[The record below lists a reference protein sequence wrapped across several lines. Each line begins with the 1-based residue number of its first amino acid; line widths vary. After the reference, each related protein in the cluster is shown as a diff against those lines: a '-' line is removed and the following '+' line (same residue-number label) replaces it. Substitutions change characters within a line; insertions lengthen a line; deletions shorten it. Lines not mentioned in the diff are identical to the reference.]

1 MRHTA
6 THPARYRPTEPG
18 HCRVVDLMATAFGDA
33 LDAAQTAVTGY
44 VTDAAP
50 VVAGVAVLFLGIKY
64 IRRIV
69 GSL

>member
-1 MRHTA
+1 MS
-6 THPARYRPTEPG
+6 
-18 HCRVVDLMATAFGDA
+18 TAFEDA

-44 VTDAAP
+44 LTSAAP
-50 VVAGVAVLFLGIKY
+50 IVAAVSVLFLGIKY